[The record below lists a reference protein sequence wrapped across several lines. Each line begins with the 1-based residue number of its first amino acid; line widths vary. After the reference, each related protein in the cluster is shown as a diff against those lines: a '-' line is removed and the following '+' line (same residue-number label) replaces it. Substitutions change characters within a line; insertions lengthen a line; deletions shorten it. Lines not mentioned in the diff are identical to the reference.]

1 MFDTSSGELDEL
13 GLPFAEHDHRP
24 ARCTTPLRWT
34 AGVQNP
40 NAVASG
46 ELGQMAVAVGDRVTI
61 RKPGAESRVP
71 SATLTGVVD
80 EPDSHPLGLE
90 DEALGQ
96 LRPER
101 RLVDVAVNS
110 VHRSERTQLGED

>member
-1 MFDTSSGELDEL
+1 M
-13 GLPFAEHDHRP
+13 
-24 ARCTTPLRWT
+24 
-34 AGVQNP
+34 
-40 NAVASG
+40 
-46 ELGQMAVAVGDRVTI
+46 
-61 RKPGAESRVP
+61 P

-101 RLVDVAVNS
+101 RLVDVAVNG